1 MLTLEK
7 VKEARERIGS
17 SVFVSPCSHSD
28 TFSELIDN
36 SVFLKLEN
44 LQMTGSYKE
53 RGALNKILT
62 LSESRARTRADC
74 GFGGQPCSGRLLS
87 RQQTRHSG
95 ADLHAHG
102 DSAE

>member
-1 MLTLEK
+1 MLTLQK

-17 SVFVSPCSHSD
+17 SVFVSPCSRSD

-62 LSESRARTRADC
+62 LSEAERVRGLIAASAAITLRRSPITPANEASRRR
-74 GFGGQPCSGRLLS
+74 
-87 RQQTRHSG
+87 
-95 ADLHAHG
+95 
-102 DSAE
+102 SACP